1 MRSSGQRYI
10 ITETPGSPSGARV
23 SGLASHLRC
32 LTVAVVIAVLASA
45 SPLVTPQPVG
55 AATCRSGV
63 PTPVHAEQIELSPSY
78 GAIWRLYQA
87 FFLRQPD
94 DGGMAYWMDRYR
106 TGTSLKVISDNFV
119 ASDEFVGRY
128 GRLDDR
134 GFVDLVY
141 TNVMCRDPDAGGY
154 DYWTGRLANEAGFDR
169 GQLMLFFSDS
179 PEYRERTNTQPRALR
194 PLAQATMAADG
205 YASWTITG
213 GQVVELDYSRVDF
226 SAGEQRCS
234 VASINGNW
242 FYTPERAN
250 PRPVGFAVID
260 GRIIDNGTDNSSRG
274 IFGERWTTTSES
286 VTFDAFNPG
295 ETGPTYHL
303 SSSLE
308 QKGSRALESYGRYR
322 PTNLISPIE
331 NPADWRWAA
340 AGIPMIINGQRVRD
354 VFDPAART
362 NEWSYTYNTTRHSFV
377 AFDKD
382 SGTLMFGSTTAM
394 TAFQV
399 AAFVEGEGYDD
410 LIKFDGG
417 GSVEFNAGG
426 MAQVAGTP
434 RDVPLWLGI
443 GC

>member
-1 MRSSGQRYI
+1 MRSGQQYAI
-10 ITETPGSPSGARV
+10 KGTPNLRSCAPVSCSVSP
-23 SGLASHLRC
+23 LRSFI
-32 LTVAVVIAVLASA
+32 VAVAVAVLASA
-45 SPLVTPQPVG
+45 APLVAPQPAG
-55 AATCRSGV
+55 AAACRSGE
-63 PTPVHAEQIELSPSY
+63 PTPAHAEQIELSASY

-94 DGGMAYWMDRYR
+94 ESGMAYWMDRYQN
-106 TGTSLKVISDNFV
+106 GTSLQVISANFV
-119 ASDEFVGRY
+119 DSDEFTERY

-141 TNVMCRDPDAGGY
+141 ANVMCRDPDAGGY
-154 DYWTGRLANEAGFDR
+154 DYWTGRLANEVGFDR

-179 PEYRERTNTQPRALR
+179 REYRERTNTQPRDLR
-194 PLAQATMAADG
+194 PLAQATMVTDG
-205 YASWTITG
+205 YASRAITG
-213 GQVVELDYSRVDF
+213 GQVVEVDYSRVDF

-250 PRPVGFAVID
+250 PRPIGFAVID

-286 VTFDAFNPG
+286 VIFDAFNPG

-322 PTNLISPIE
+322 PTDLISPIE

-362 NEWSYTYNTTRHSFV
+362 YEWSYTYNTTRHSFV

-394 TAFQV
+394 NAFQI
-399 AAFVEGEGYDD
+399 AGFVEGEGYDD

-417 GSVEFNAGG
+417 GSVEFNVAGV
-426 MAQVAGTP
+426 AQVAGTP

>member
-1 MRSSGQRYI
+1 MPKTCAPVSRSKFPLRSL
-10 ITETPGSPSGARV
+10 TAA
-23 SGLASHLRC
+23 LA
-32 LTVAVVIAVLASA
+32 IAVLASLT
-45 SPLVTPQPVG
+45 PLAAPQQAG
-55 AATCRSGV
+55 AAQCRSGV
-63 PTPVHAEQIELSPSY
+63 PTAVHAEQIDLSTSY

-94 DGGMAYWMDRYR
+94 DDGMDYWMDRYQS
-106 TGTSLKVISDNFV
+106 GTSLPVISANFV
-119 ASDEFVGRY
+119 NSDEFTDTY
-128 GRLDDR
+128 GQLDDR

-141 TNVMCRDPDAGGY
+141 ENVLCRDPDDGGY
-154 DYWTGRLANEAGFDR
+154 VYWTGRLANEAGFDR

-179 PEYRERTNTQPRALR
+179 TEYRDRTDTQPTELR
-194 PLAQATMAADG
+194 PLSQATMSADG
-205 YASWTITG
+205 YVARNITG

-226 SAGEQRCS
+226 SASEQRCS

-274 IFGERWTTTSES
+274 IIGERWTTSSES
-286 VTFDAFNPG
+286 VIYNAFQPG
-295 ETGPTYHL
+295 ETGPSYHL

-308 QKGSRALESYGRYR
+308 QKGSRALESYGRWR
-322 PTNLISPIE
+322 PADLISPIE

-354 VFDPAART
+354 VFNPSVRT
-362 NEWSYTYNTTRHSFV
+362 SEWAYTYNPPRHSFV

-382 SGTLMFGSTTAM
+382 SGTMMFGSTTGM
-394 TAFQV
+394 SAFEI
-399 AAFVEGEGYDD
+399 ADFVQGEGYDD

-417 GSVEFNAGG
+417 GSVEFNVEGV
-426 MAQVAGTP
+426 AQVAGTS